1 MALHEKKKTAH
12 MLIPS
17 VRFVGKDGRE
27 IFGMPIPDALLT
39 NEIKGA
45 PYYSEY
51 QEHVTKYQQYLDAE
65 RGQTEEGGAT
75 ESPKAT
81 RVTKPKAAKA
91 GLEGKRCKVKS
102 PLKLVDEPSDE
113 CVLGPSRPVILRER
127 DFGKF
132 QPLPERRTHM
142 PIEPSGYA
150 ESPSLDAEPALTD
163 SEMES
168 NKEVPEINA
177 GNQDEARRDQTL
189 VYKMKARL
197 NQTLVYKMKARLDQ
211 TLVYKM
217 KARLDQTLVML
228 QSLNLN
234 QVMWLFS
241 SLPGVLTPVRG
252 ESLKILNGFDVSLP
266 VSHSLWSSQSFGH
279 QKAINGFDMPLPV
292 AVCSGLVNPL
302 APRKGK
308 FHGGLMTMSTLCT

>member
-1 MALHEKKKTAH
+1 MESHPVHDQHVPYRKNLTMALHEKKKTAH

-81 RVTKPKAAKA
+81 KVTKPKAAKA

-234 QVMWLFS
+234 QFTTTAYPNVQENLKQPTEDQVILEEPASSIGTLFS
-241 SLPGVLTPVRG
+241 LQNL
-252 ESLKILNGFDVSLP
+252 EKEL
-266 VSHSLWSSQSFGH
+266 SFTY
-279 QKAINGFDMPLPV
+279 QFFVEK
-292 AVCSGLVNPL
+292 S
-302 APRKGK
+302 
-308 FHGGLMTMSTLCT
+308 